1 MKKTIV
7 TLLIIALLPAMA
19 VNSQTT
25 KRNFKKLT
33 ATELI
38 TASDSVNY
46 AIGYATGV
54 QNRINELKNDTLK
67 LKNIISFCMGLE
79 SAYKEKDANKTAKV
93 NGYSIAQSIM
103 NIVNGEGVQIL
114 PIEGFKLNIDSLS
127 KGLICAITN
136 NNEGIDFSEY
146 SKFINENVFSP
157 LQKGETVNLTKSLQD
172 SISTFFGYVNG
183 KNVLEQMVKTD
194 TDANLINTLVNSYKS
209 YIYNNNKITS
219 FNKGEVVGHMLWEQL
234 GKETNFFNS
243 DKFAINKTM
252 LLNGLF
258 DGILKNPKSAFTFD
272 EAKNYIDSVNTKIQ
286 QDNIAAQ
293 QKIAED
299 IAVKN
304 QQEGFAFL
312 QNNGMRPEVTTTK
325 SGLQYEIIKQGDG
338 KIPTESNTVKVHYE
352 GKLIDGTIFDSSIKR
367 GEPIEFVPTQVIKG
381 WTEGLQL
388 MPVGSKYI
396 FYIPYDLAYGP
407 NGAGGVIPPYATL
420 IFEVELLEIVK

>member
-1 MKKTIV
+1 
-7 TLLIIALLPAMA
+7 
-19 VNSQTT
+19 
-25 KRNFKKLT
+25 
-33 ATELI
+33 
-38 TASDSVNY
+38 
-46 AIGYATGV
+46 
-54 QNRINELKNDTLK
+54 
-67 LKNIISFCMGLE
+67 
-79 SAYKEKDANKTAKV
+79 
-93 NGYSIAQSIM
+93 
-103 NIVNGEGVQIL
+103 
-114 PIEGFKLNIDSLS
+114 
-127 KGLICAITN
+127 
-136 NNEGIDFSEY
+136 
-146 SKFINENVFSP
+146 
-157 LQKGETVNLTKSLQD
+157 
-172 SISTFFGYVNG
+172 
-183 KNVLEQMVKTD
+183 
-194 TDANLINTLVNSYKS
+194 
-209 YIYNNNKITS
+209 
-219 FNKGEVVGHMLWEQL
+219 MLWEQL

-252 LLNGLF
+252 LLSGLF

-272 EAKNYIDSVNTKIQ
+272 EAKNYIDSVNTKVQ

-293 QKIAED
+293 QKIADD
-299 IAVKN
+299 IAIKN